1 MSKKVECK
9 QVMIHI
15 CDNLGEDL
23 DSPKCVEIKEH
34 LDECENCQSYFKSVE
49 NTISFYRKYNVRV
62 SDDAHNRLINFLGLK
77 T

>member
-34 LDECENCQSYFKSVE
+34 LDDCDNCKSYFKSIE
-49 NTISFYRKYNVRV
+49 STISFYRKYNVRV